1 MTRQLEPRYRRMIA
15 LYPPGHRAVFAED
28 MIGVL
33 MDDARPEQA
42 RPRLGTT
49 YDVLKGAT
57 AAWLQ
62 RLQAGGRAWQHSS
75 APAAISLIALLILTT
90 KSFGAVG
97 MILDDSQNSSH
108 GFWGELG
115 MQLSRL
121 SWLPVAATALL
132 GFRRF
137 AAWTA
142 WGLGVILPV
151 IGWLVMF
158 GGWTPGY
165 LGRVDST
172 LWFVVTLIA
181 AAGLSAE
188 RQQSNGIRDLGRR
201 GTIEA
206 TIEVLIIGGL
216 VLLWNV
222 PRGSDLIDPWRYRL
236 GLPLL
241 VIGVVLVTV
250 SCVRAIAPLGRV
262 QAQVT
267 TAAIALPLLV
277 HGFYGFRGGDGWRF
291 ENWMEL
297 EYMALPLVVLGCSLL
312 VAWPMVGAAP
322 GLLARGRSGP
332 EVQPHSG

>member
-1 MTRQLEPRYRRMIA
+1 MIA

-28 MIGVL
+28 MIGVM

-42 RPRLGTT
+42 RPQLGTT

-57 AAWLQ
+57 AAWVQ
-62 RLQAGGRAWQHSS
+62 RVQAGGRAWQHSS
-75 APAAISLIALLILTT
+75 APAAISLIALLILTPR
-90 KSFGAVG
+90 SFGAVG
-97 MILDDSQNSSH
+97 MFLDDSQNSSH

-115 MQLSRL
+115 MWLSGL
-121 SWLPVAATALL
+121 IWLPVAVAALL

-151 IGWLVMF
+151 IGWLVMLS
-158 GGWTPGY
+158 GWIPGY
-165 LGRVDST
+165 LGRVDSV

-188 RQQSNGIRDLGRR
+188 REHSNGIRNLGWR
-201 GTIEA
+201 GTIGSM
-206 TIEVLIIGGL
+206 IGVLIIGGL

-241 VIGVVLVTV
+241 VIGVALVTV
-250 SCVRAIAPLGRV
+250 SCVRAVAPLGRV

-267 TAAIALPLLV
+267 MAAIALLLLLR
-277 HGFYGFRGGDGWRF
+277 GFYGFRDGDGWRY
-291 ENWMEL
+291 ENWMGL
-297 EYMALPLVVLGCSLL
+297 EYLALPLMVLGCSVV
-312 VAWPMVGAAP
+312 VAWSMAGAAP
-322 GLLARGRSGP
+322 GILAHGRSGP